1 MDDEK
6 VKMRLLGIS
15 YTPMQQG
22 AYPMIL
28 AEENG
33 PMRLLIVIGHAE
45 ARSIA
50 IKLENIHL
58 ALPITHDLFTNFSQA
73 FGIVMTEAYIYKYE
87 DGYFVSEIRF
97 NDGDREITVDA
108 RASDAVAL
116 ALRTNAPIYTT
127 RKLLDSLGTTL
138 EEADTTTGSEA
149 SADSNQAP
157 SAEHM
162 TVEQLKELMD
172 RYISEENY
180 EEAARINDIIKGKN
194 NKDCNKQ

>member
-1 MDDEK
+1 MDEGK
-6 VKMRLLGIS
+6 VRLRLLGIS

-45 ARSIA
+45 AQSIA

-58 ALPITHDLFTNFSQA
+58 ALPITHDLFCNFAKA
-73 FGIVMTEAYIYKYE
+73 FGIIMTEAYIYKYE

-97 NDGDREITVDA
+97 NDGEREITMDA

-116 ALRTNAPIYTT
+116 ALRNNAPIYTS
-127 RKLLDSLGTTL
+127 RQLLDALGTTL
-138 EEADTTTGSEA
+138 EDADTPRDGDDQKPDAENA
-149 SADSNQAP
+149 STEDMS
-157 SAEHM
+157 
-162 TVEQLKELMD
+162 VEQLRELMD
-172 RYISEENY
+172 KYISEENY
-180 EEAARINDIIKGKN
+180 EEASRIKEIIKKKEN
-194 NKDCNKQ
+194 NL